1 MHLGTPKKRMMMCGL
16 GTFTIHVKKK
26 RNMRYIILAILKVFI
41 IEVSLGISGVP
52 FFHYCYACPVSN

>member
-1 MHLGTPKKRMMMCGL
+1 MCGL

-26 RNMRYIILAILKVFI
+26 RNMDYIILAILKVFI